1 MQTFVIIP
9 ALNEAACIGDVVRET
24 LRQNVARVIVVDN
37 GSTDE
42 TARVAREAGAVVIAE
57 TRRGYGYAC
66 AAGVRA
72 ARDADVLVFMDADG
86 SFLSTELPRLLEPL
100 EKNYADLVLG
110 SRVLGSIEKGAMPP
124 QQKFGNAFTAF
135 LVRAMYNFSLTD
147 LGPYRAVRRE
157 LVDALQMQE
166 MTYGYPTE
174 MIVKAARAHARIVEA
189 PVSYHARRGGKSK
202 VSGTLRGT
210 ILAGYRIL
218 AIVLRCAMPL
228 LQSAPASK
236 RSPRHEYR

>member
-24 LRQNVARVIVVDN
+24 LQQSIARVIVVDN

-42 TARVAREAGAVVIAE
+42 TARVARDAGAFVVSE

-72 ARDADVLVFMDADG
+72 ARDAEVLVFMDADA
-86 SFLSTELPRLLEPL
+86 SFLPSELPRLLEPL
-100 EKNYADLVLG
+100 KNNRADLVLG
-110 SRVLGSIEKGAMPP
+110 SRVLGSIEAGSMPP
-124 QQKFGNAFTAF
+124 QQKIGNALIAF
-135 LVRAMYNFSLTD
+135 LVRALYGIPITD
-147 LGPYRAVRRE
+147 LGPYRAVRCE
-157 LVDALQMQE
+157 LVDSLQMQE

-174 MIVKAARAHARIVEA
+174 MIVKAARKHARIVEA
-189 PVSYHARRGGKSK
+189 PVSYHVRRGGESK

-210 ILAGYRIL
+210 ILAGYRL
-218 AIVLRCAMPL
+218 LTVTLRYAW
-228 LQSAPASK
+228 APD
-236 RSPRHEYR
+236 